1 MGSVVLPW
9 TSVQQSQTT
18 DATLQ
23 KCASASVGYFS
34 VWMLGVVNRMQG
46 STGSIST
53 IYLPTFAV
61 TWRTSPRCRLADQG
75 SLASLE
81 LRRILKTVD
90 HQAPQQQGTNRNHH
104 HHHLWFRAFKTFQN
118 LSHWNRCEQCSKTS
132 LANNDTCSS
141 LAHELVAW
149 LPVGLPA
156 VRGHVSP
163 PQNSSLPEKCANSC
177 WLVSLHKI
185 SYHQIRIVHCIIVR
199 HVIDLDLEPLEFE
212 LGIRKYKVYKYIIRN

>member
-1 MGSVVLPW
+1 MNVSAAKPNHGCNS
-9 TSVQQSQTT
+9 S
-18 DATLQ
+18 
-23 KCASASVGYFS
+23 KCASASVGYFMILQCLDVGGGQS
-34 VWMLGVVNRMQG
+34 NAGQHWFH
-46 STGSIST
+46 
-53 IYLPTFAV
+53 IYHIFAHI
-61 TWRTSPRCRLADQG
+61 CCY
-75 SLASLE
+75 
-81 LRRILKTVD
+81 LKNFTTLLQACLIKGPWHPWSSAGYFTVD

-104 HHHLWFRAFKTFQN
+104 HHHSWFRAIKTFQN

-163 PQNSSLPEKCANSC
+163 PQNSLLSEKCANSC

-212 LGIRKYKVYKYIIRN
+212 LGIRKYKVYNYIIGN